1 MTLRRPRTAAQSTA
15 LPSLAA
21 LLASGVALDGCDTPA
36 QTAERQRRLTEHG
49 QQAEREFA
57 GNQLGRSATEVG
69 IGLGLI
75 EAPPETRIQAP
86 GEAPVVEVEPPMQTA
101 GVQAPT
107 QPTPPVPQQTPVDVD
122 GGIRR
127 TDPTPPPRPPTPPTP
142 PPSHRRMQVR
152 GGISAVHPDRGGFD
166 PTGG

>member
-21 LLASGVALDGCDTPA
+21 LIASGVVVDGCDTPA
-36 QTAERQRRLTEHG
+36 QTAARQRRLTEHG
-49 QQAEREFA
+49 QQAERELA
-57 GNQLGRSATEVG
+57 SNQLGRSATEVG

-75 EAPPETRIQAP
+75 EAPRETRIQSP
-86 GEAPVVEVEPPMQTA
+86 GEAPVVEVEPPMHTA

-107 QPTPPVPQQTPVDVD
+107 QIAPPVPPQAPVDAD

-127 TDPTPPPRPPTPPTP
+127 TVPTPPTP
-142 PPSHRRMQVR
+142 PPAPPPPHRRVQPR
-152 GGISAVHPDRGGFD
+152 GGVSAVHPDRGGVD
-166 PTGG
+166 PNGG